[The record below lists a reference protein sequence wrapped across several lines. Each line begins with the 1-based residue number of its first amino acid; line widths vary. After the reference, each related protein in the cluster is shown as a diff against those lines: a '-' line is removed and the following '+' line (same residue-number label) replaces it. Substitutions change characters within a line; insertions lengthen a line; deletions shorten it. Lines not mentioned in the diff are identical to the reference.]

1 MAGGTAQ
8 KLESLIG
15 RLTMIWNDAQSMV
28 YLMFSDMLGADH
40 DRSKAIFFSLRS
52 DGAQRTVTTALAKA
66 VLRDEKLTDD
76 VVDGLERFGRM
87 AGRRNDFIH
96 TIWHADDA
104 AQIPTPWLNLVG
116 RLVGKD
122 PTEEAQ
128 RLINDVS
135 NLLDEL
141 ITLRTRVKES
151 VSLPRNALSYPM
163 ANPWLP
169 GLLSPPPPQPAAQ
182 RATVDQAL
190 PPDDPVTPPPP
201 RPASEE

>member
-87 AGRRNDFIH
+87 AGRPKQLMN
-96 TIWHADDA
+96 TNWHADEA
-104 AQIPTPWLNLVG
+104 APIPTALV
-116 RLVGKD
+116 K
-122 PTEEAQ
+122 
-128 RLINDVS
+128 
-135 NLLDEL
+135 
-141 ITLRTRVKES
+141 
-151 VSLPRNALSYPM
+151 
-163 ANPWLP
+163 
-169 GLLSPPPPQPAAQ
+169 
-182 RATVDQAL
+182 
-190 PPDDPVTPPPP
+190 
-201 RPASEE
+201 

>member
-1 MAGGTAQ
+1 MAGGTAE
-8 KLESLIG
+8 KLETLIG

-28 YLMFSDMLGADH
+28 YLMFSDLLAADH

-52 DGAQRTVTTALAKA
+52 DGAQRVVTTALAKS

-76 VVDGLERFGRM
+76 VVGGLERFSRM

-104 AQIPTPWLNLVG
+104 TKIPTPWLNLAG

-122 PTEEAQ
+122 PMEEAQ

-135 NLLDEL
+135 GLLGEL
-141 ITLRTRVKES
+141 VSLRTRVKES
-151 VSLPRNALSYPM
+151 VSVPRNSLVYVT
-163 ANPWLP
+163 NPWLP
-169 GLLSPPPPQPAAQ
+169 GLLSPPPPQPAEQ
-182 RATVDQAL
+182 RATADQAL